1 MGTNSSGRGDRRVPG
16 DQDICRSCGVPTYPG
31 EMFCVSCGAYM
42 GWDTTGGSPTVVPEP
57 VRTEPAPP
65 GPWCPEYGRG
75 DGPAWYGAQ
84 PGPFAD
90 GPTRTGTGPTGTSR
104 PDTGVGASADPLF
117 APAAARPA
125 PAWPQP
131 EFTTPAEAGPWARPD
146 RQEATGRR
154 GRHAAPRSAHPMAP
168 AAARSAAPDPL
179 AAQTQVIRGEVV
191 LWTTLPE
198 ELGVPPHLPRDAA
211 PADGMPPLLLCPA
224 CRSHNAENRTYC
236 RPCGTLLRPEPGPP
250 DLTRWQ
256 QLREKYLERP
266 DIWHWDRRLAVI
278 AAALPVCMVAGMSL
292 GSAAA
297 AAERAIPLVKD
308 RFLSQYAVAPDSV
321 SASSSAKGFEAGLAS
336 DGVDNKAWAPKGTGQ
351 EAVGQYWTA
360 KFQTPFRLTSLVLVN
375 GASVTPGQFFETGRP
390 TRITVSATSTDQGI
404 VQREI
409 KLAGQPG
416 PQRFDLGIDN
426 VVAVQVQIDSVHP
439 GLKPGMPVAMAEI
452 QFFSRQA
459 S

>member
-1 MGTNSSGRGDRRVPG
+1 MGTNSSGHGDRRMPG
-16 DQDICRSCGVPTYPG
+16 DQGICRSCGAATYPG

-57 VRTEPAPP
+57 VRTEAAPP
-65 GPWCPEYGRG
+65 GPWGPEYGRG
-75 DGPAWYGAQ
+75 DGPAGYGRGHGL
-84 PGPFAD
+84 PGY
-90 GPTRTGTGPTGTSR
+90 
-104 PDTGVGASADPLF
+104 V
-117 APAAARPA
+117 
-125 PAWPQP
+125 PQP
-131 EFTTPAEAGPWARPD
+131 EFNTPAETGPWAPPD
-146 RQEATGRR
+146 RPEATGRR
-154 GRHAAPRSAHPMAP
+154 GRHAAPRSPHPVAP
-168 AAARSAAPDPL
+168 AAARSVAPEPL

-198 ELGVPPHLPRDAA
+198 EPGVPGHLPRDAT
-211 PADGMPPLLLCPA
+211 PADAMPPLLLCPA

-236 RPCGTLLRPEPGPP
+236 RPCGTLLRPDPGPP

-292 GSAAA
+292 GSATA
-297 AAERAIPLVKD
+297 AAERAVPLVKD

-321 SASSSAKGFEAGLAS
+321 SASSSAKGFEANLAS

-351 EAVGQYWTA
+351 DAVGQYWTA
-360 KFQTPFRLTSLVLVN
+360 KFQTPFRLTSLVLIN
-375 GASVTPGQFFETGRP
+375 GASATPGQFFETGRP
-390 TRITVSATSTDQGI
+390 TRITVSATTDQGI
-404 VQREI
+404 VRKEI
-409 KLAGQPG
+409 TLGGQPG

-426 VVAVQVQIDSVHP
+426 VVAVQVQIDAVHP

-452 QFFSRQA
+452 QFFSRQG